1 MQGSSPD
8 APASWS
14 GACRKMWGEENTSQ
28 LRKRWCSEL
37 RLSTRPSG
45 LANAEPKTDR
55 PPSDVP
61 ERATGAPEVKR
72 TPGARRPGGARGPAA
87 PAVGFPRA
95 GDAERSADIIL
106 VRLRHFHGMLRGLPL
121 KSLSSHEPTS

>member
-1 MQGSSPD
+1 MRQCMQGVQPD

-45 LANAEPKTDR
+45 LADAEPKTDR
-55 PPSDVP
+55 PPSEIP
-61 ERATGAPEVKR
+61 ERATGHRRSNAPQGLGVL
-72 TPGARRPGGARGPAA
+72 
-87 PAVGFPRA
+87 AVREGRLPPPWGFREPETRNVA
-95 GDAERSADIIL
+95 
-106 VRLRHFHGMLRGLPL
+106 
-121 KSLSSHEPTS
+121 PTSF